1 MSSLAL
7 TAIYLMFF
15 LSGASALIYQVVWV
29 RSFSLIFGGSHLA
42 VATVLTVFMGGLA
55 VGSFLIGRQMQ
66 RYTDLLR
73 VYGVLEIGIAVASV
87 LFMLI
92 IPLYPPI
99 YVFFAGFLPD
109 SILYLSIIRFIFAA
123 CAIIIPTTL
132 MGATLPVL
140 SGFLTNLGKTIGVH
154 LSLLYA
160 INTLGAVIGAAAAG
174 FLLLPRISVNSTAV
188 VAIIINLLIG
198 AVCLA
203 VRFQA
208 AKLPDSEQDTVCS
221 GAEVSDDK
229 AVLSST
235 DRFMHFSVL
244 IGIGV
249 SGFCALAY
257 EVLWTRVLSI
267 VIGAS
272 SYGFTIIL
280 VAFLTG
286 IGSGSLCYSFWSNL
300 RRDSKSCCGDI
311 RKLMVSFGIIQI
323 TIGVAALLVSVALL
337 DLPVNKSAIMKLLMN
352 KDVAMFQARQISSII
367 LAFSYMFVPAFFMG
381 VAFPLAGKI
390 HAIIRRDVGRAT
402 GDILACN
409 TIGAILGSALSGFV
423 FIYLLG
429 IERSLQIFVIIN
441 IGFGCIVLAGLASQS
456 FIRVVACV
464 TPVAVIALLLL
475 NPQLWRIWSDK
486 WFAVY
491 KANEM
496 EGYVTPQMIK
506 NMIATTQVL
515 YYGEGV
521 AAIVSS
527 VRTGDYQGFIT
538 NGRTE
543 SSNTPADM
551 QCVYTLGHLPMLL
564 AKDPKKV
571 FVLGTGAGVTLGA
584 TSIHPT
590 VEQITLVEIEPK
602 VLGVARTFAAYN
614 HNVLD
619 NPKLKIVY
627 NDGRNFLLT
636 TKEKFDVI
644 TADPIHPWF
653 SGAGYLYTD
662 EYFRLASQRLNPG
675 GIICQWVPIYEL
687 TEDNLKSILGTFRKN
702 FKYTMI
708 WLTQYDAE
716 LVGSNTPIILD
727 EKELERRINVPA
739 VKHDMQR
746 VNMGSARDFLSY
758 FIMGNKAVESFS
770 KGAIINTDNNVYLEF
785 SAPLSMGKTHLVAEN
800 ISSFSNARESIL
812 PYLRAPES
820 RQATMEQELYWKR
833 NISAAKLKDKAHVL
847 YYTEGREHDN
857 IALLKQITQ
866 SYPEYAPH
874 KIMYDE
880 YLSIQ
885 ELIKKMK

>member
-1 MSSLAL
+1 MSTFAL
-7 TAIYLMFF
+7 SAIYLMFF

-55 VGSFLIGRQMQ
+55 LGSFLIGRRMQ
-66 RYTDLLR
+66 RYTELLR
-73 VYGVLEIGIAVASV
+73 VYGVLEIGIASAAI
-87 LFMLI
+87 LFMLVF
-92 IPLYPPI
+92 PLYPSV
-99 YVFFAGFLPD
+99 YVFFAGFMPD
-109 SILYLSIIRFIFAA
+109 SILYLSFIRFVFAA
-123 CAIIIPTTL
+123 CAIIVPTTL

-140 SGFLTNLGKTIGVH
+140 SGFLTTLGKTIGVH

-160 INTLGAVIGAAAAG
+160 INTLGAVIGAASAG

-188 VAIIINLLIG
+188 VAIIINILIG
-198 AVCLA
+198 LICLF
-203 VRFQA
+203 VRFQPA
-208 AKLPDSEQDTVCS
+208 ASSRSEMDSTSAGVMSTDL
-221 GAEVSDDK
+221 VST
-229 AVLSST
+229 LSI
-235 DRFMHFSVL
+235 DRFMHYSVL
-244 IGIGV
+244 LGIGV

-267 VIGAS
+267 VVGAS

-286 IGSGSLCYSFWSNL
+286 IGAGSLCYSFWNSF
-300 RRDSKSCCGDI
+300 RERKSYCGNI
-311 RKLMVSFGIIQI
+311 RKSVLSFGVIQMA
-323 TIGVAALLVSVALL
+323 IGGAALLVSVALL
-337 DLPVNKSAIMKLLMN
+337 DLPVNKSVIMKFLMD
-352 KDVAMFQARQISSII
+352 KDFTIFQARQISSVV
-367 LAFSYMFVPAFFMG
+367 LAFSYMFVPAFLMG

-390 HAIIRRDVGRAT
+390 HATVRGDVGRAT

-429 IERSLQIFVIIN
+429 IERSLQIFAIIN
-441 IGFGCIVLAGLASQS
+441 IGFGLIILASLVSRS
-456 FIRVVACV
+456 FIRLAACALPISIVA
-464 TPVAVIALLLL
+464 ILLIYP
-475 NPQLWRIWSDK
+475 NTWRIWSDK

-496 EGYVTPQMIK
+496 EGSVTPQMIK
-506 NMIATTQVL
+506 NMIAGTEVL

-527 VRTGDYQGFIT
+527 VKTGEYQGFIT

-564 AKDPKKV
+564 AKEPKKV

-584 TSIHPT
+584 TSIHPE

-602 VLGVARTFAAYN
+602 VLGVARTFARYN
-614 HNVLD
+614 HNVLE

-662 EYFRLASQRLNPG
+662 EYFRLAAQRLNEG

-687 TEDNLKSILGTFRKN
+687 TEENLKSILGTFRKN
-702 FKYTMI
+702 FKYTKI

-716 LVGSNTPIILD
+716 LVGSNTAIILD
-727 EKELERRINVPA
+727 EQELERRISVPA
-739 VKHDMQR
+739 VKSDLQK

-758 FIMGNKAVESFS
+758 FIMGSKAVEQFS
-770 KGAIINTDNNVYLEF
+770 RGAIINTDNNVYLEF

-800 ISSFSNARESIL
+800 IASFSKAREGIL
-812 PYLRAPES
+812 PYLRRPES
-820 RQATMEQELYWKR
+820 PHQAREQQTYWTR
-833 NISAAKLKDKAHVL
+833 NLQAAKIKDVAHAL
-847 YYTEGREHDN
+847 YYTEGREHDH
-857 IALLKQITQ
+857 IPLLKQLIRDFPD
-866 SYPEYAPH
+866 YKPH
-874 KIMYDE
+874 RIMYDE
-880 YLSIQ
+880 YEMFQ
-885 ELIKKMK
+885 KYIKNLK